1 MLPRTIKTARKAQEE
16 KQVVGTVSVKVLG
29 PGCANCR
36 KLEALAKE
44 VVGELKAGASVEH
57 VQDFQ
62 KIASYG
68 VMTTPGLV
76 VDEVVKS
83 AGRVPSKAEVAS
95 WLTAA
100 LAARQE

>member
-1 MLPRTIKTARKAQEE
+1 MA
-16 KQVVGTVSVKVLG
+16 GTVSVKVLG
-29 PGCANCR
+29 SGCANCR
-36 KLEALAKE
+36 KLESLARE
-44 VVGELKAGASVEH
+44 VVGELKADASVEH

-62 KIASYG
+62 RIASYG

-83 AGRVPSKAEVAS
+83 AGRIPSKAEVAS

-100 LAARQE
+100 LVARRPQ